1 MITHAGTGL
10 FCLVRFISL
19 FFLEVFFL
27 AAMLQIVEYL
37 ALFLSVSSTST
48 CELVLKDGLLA

>member
-1 MITHAGTGL
+1 MITHAGTAR

-37 ALFLSVSSTST
+37 ALFLSVSSTFT
-48 CELVLKDGLLA
+48 REAVLKTGLPA